1 MHMYTTG
8 AGCGMYVHAPSSVEA
23 GGAAHAAGES
33 HEAGRV
39 TGRRRVTR
47 SWRRTPRLEMYPSP
61 VAEHKM
67 QRRRRRRERS
77 CVTRLP
83 YVHVEERRQAYIHM
97 KTGRRMNQVPDV
109 AVVRAQRPEAEVDVH
124 ASCMHLRPARMHAC
138 VRLKIVRRPPGPG
151 GARAEPRRLK
161 F

>member
-23 GGAAHAAGES
+23 GGAAHAVGES
-33 HEAGRV
+33 PEAGRAA
-39 TGRRRVTR
+39 GRRRVTR

-97 KTGRRMNQVPDV
+97 KTGRRMNQVPD
-109 AVVRAQRPEAEVDVH
+109 
-124 ASCMHLRPARMHAC
+124 SSSKLSHLLLRYYS
-138 VRLKIVRRPPGPG
+138 LDYF
-151 GARAEPRRLK
+151 L
-161 F
+161 

>member
-33 HEAGRV
+33 AEAGRAA
-39 TGRRRVTR
+39 GRRRVTR

-61 VAEHKM
+61 VAKHKM

-77 CVTRLP
+77 YVTWLP
-83 YVHVEERRQAYIHM
+83 YVRVEEWRQAYIHM
-97 KTGRRMNQVPDV
+97 KTGRRMNQAPDV
-109 AVVRAQRPEAEVDVH
+109 AAVCGQRPEAEADVH
-124 ASCMHLRPARMHAC
+124 APVPSTNAERLAQQKGATGVSCSWP
-138 VRLKIVRRPPGPG
+138 
-151 GARAEPRRLK
+151 
-161 F
+161 